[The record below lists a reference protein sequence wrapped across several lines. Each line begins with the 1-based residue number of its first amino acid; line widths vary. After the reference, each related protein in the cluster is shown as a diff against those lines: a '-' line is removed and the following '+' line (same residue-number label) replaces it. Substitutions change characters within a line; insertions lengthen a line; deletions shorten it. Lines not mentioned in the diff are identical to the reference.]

1 MPRDISLYHPAFE
14 SHGENPFHPLV
25 HSRTLFP
32 VREVDGPRSLVGR
45 PTGEKFKK
53 SKLKAWEV
61 SSNNKQINKTTI
73 LRSGIAQ
80 TSTGPAV
87 VTQLYQHLHTGFL
100 ASGQSSIPY
109 PASFCRHTH
118 VCHTGHKSA
127 FPQTQWGHSGR
138 DLIIFILVGL

>member
-1 MPRDISLYHPAFE
+1 MALRCWQTSQQ
-14 SHGENPFHPLV
+14 
-25 HSRTLFP
+25 
-32 VREVDGPRSLVGR
+32 
-45 PTGEKFKK
+45 GEKFKV

-127 FPQTQWGHSGR
+127 FPQTQWAHSGR
-138 DLIIFILVGL
+138 DLIIFILVGIWSTFMWGINAFVTVPRGQIQPWCCMFGVQRQK